1 MIEPILGQRE
11 SALISADGIIL
22 HFTPLKV
29 ETACKLRMKDFPFD
43 KQNCPI
49 QFISWIHDTKALAL
63 DLSYPPVISDYDGY
77 RVTSDWN
84 ILSLTT
90 SFHNLTFSTT
100 NESFTQQ
107 MIRFTL
113 SVERKSA
120 FHVAYIVLPSA
131 MLQVIVIVSFLLP
144 IRSGER
150 ISLGLTA
157 FLAYSVNMLIIA
169 DKLPEASDTIPDIG
183 ELFLYYNSVQVRN
196 LEIDAN

>member
-11 SALISADGIIL
+11 SALVFADGIIRHL
-22 HFTPLKV
+22 TPLRV
-29 ETACKLRMKDFPFD
+29 ETACKLRMKHFPFD

-63 DLSYPPVISDYDGY
+63 DLSHPPAISDFDGY
-77 RVTSDWN
+77 RVTSAWN

-90 SFHNLTFSTT
+90 SFHNLTYSKEE
-100 NESFTQQ
+100 ESFTQQ
-107 MIRFTL
+107 MIQFTL

-169 DKLPEASDTIPDIG
+169 DRLPEASDTIPDIG
-183 ELFLYYNSVQVRN
+183 EFF
-196 LEIDAN
+196 

>member
-1 MIEPILGQRE
+1 M
-11 SALISADGIIL
+11 
-22 HFTPLKV
+22 HFTPLRV
-29 ETACKLRMKDFPFD
+29 ETACKLRMKAFPFD

-49 QFISWIHDTKALAL
+49 QILSWIHDMKELAL
-63 DLSYPPVISDYDGY
+63 DLSYPPGISDFDGY
-77 RVTSDWN
+77 RVTSAWN
-84 ILSLTT
+84 ILSLT
-90 SFHNLTFSTT
+90 SSVHNLTYTT
-100 NESFTQQ
+100 PTESFNQQ

-157 FLAYSVNMLIIA
+157 FLAYSVNVLIIA
-169 DKLPEASDTIPDIG
+169 DRLPEASDTIPDIG
-183 ELFLYYNSVQVRN
+183 ELFQHFNPVKVRK
-196 LEIDAN
+196 LENNTY